1 MNSMRHLSARHA
13 TYLAIGIYLIGA
25 AISVR
30 ALAADTDVAAD
41 KPTSMR
47 ISSSQYRRTI
57 SNIFGSSIVITARF
71 ESETREN
78 GLLAIGALNNSV
90 SEDGFERYH
99 EIAKDVAAQVTDKN
113 HRNILVPVSY
123 THLTLPT
130 NREV

>member
-1 MNSMRHLSARHA
+1 MNGMRHSPARHVA
-13 TYLAIGIYLIGA
+13 YLAIAIGLIGGA
-25 AISVR
+25 VSGS
-30 ALAADTDVAAD
+30 ALAADADAAAD

-57 SNIFGSSIVITARF
+57 TDIFGSSIVIAARF

-113 HRNILVPVSY
+113 H
-123 THLTLPT
+123 
-130 NREV
+130 